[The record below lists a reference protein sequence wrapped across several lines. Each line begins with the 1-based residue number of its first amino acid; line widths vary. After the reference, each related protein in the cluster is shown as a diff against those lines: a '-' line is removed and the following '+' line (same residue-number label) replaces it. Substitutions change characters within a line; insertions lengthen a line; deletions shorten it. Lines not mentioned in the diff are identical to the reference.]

1 MRLSDVRRWNHQTWT
16 QLYEAALFERDTVKL
31 WALIWNAQ
39 LAILRREHEIQTISP
54 ADKRETVALKKA
66 FGILRDLGQ
75 LSGLDVPLER
85 TIEFARANSSN
96 VAPPQSR
103 SRSTTRRSDRSLLA

>member
-1 MRLSDVRRWNHQTWT
+1 MRLNDVRRWNHQTWT

-31 WALIWNAQ
+31 CALIWNAQ
-39 LAILRREHEIQTISP
+39 LAILGREQEIHIISP

-66 FGILRDLGQ
+66 FGILRDLER

-85 TIEFARANSSN
+85 TIEFARTNSTSI
-96 VAPPQSR
+96 APRSR
-103 SRSTTRRSDRSLLA
+103 SRSTRRSNRNLPA